1 MLTLNPNI
9 SGVFLGPYP
18 FGIDPVS
25 GATLVHV
32 SGGGRWEAG
41 QGATAP
47 SVHCPLWQLALDTFR
62 AKAGTQAERPVKNSI
77 QTAYC
82 GAQV

>member
-9 SGVFLGPYP
+9 TGVFLGPYP

-32 SGGGRWEAG
+32 SGGGHWEAG
-41 QGATAP
+41 QGATAHLSTAP
-47 SVHCPLWQLALDTFR
+47 FQLALDTFCWHTGR
-62 AKAGTQAERPVKNSI
+62 EACKNSI
-77 QTAYC
+77 QTAGR

>member
-9 SGVFLGPYP
+9 TGVFLGPYP

-32 SGGGRWEAG
+32 SGRGFWEAG
-41 QGATAP
+41 QGTTAP
-47 SVHCPLWQLALDTFR
+47 SVHCPLRQLVLDTFCVSGPMLSLAHMQR
-62 AKAGTQAERPVKNSI
+62 GL
-77 QTAYC
+77 
-82 GAQV
+82 